1 MKIGDWGIRVGAVL
15 LACFLW
21 FHAVTEHTYTREVNI
36 RLIVENPPLVN
47 TSSNRSIIIANKV
60 PERILVQVKGHGKD
74 ILLVEEEDF
83 VLRLRT
89 EGEVNSRRTYRFQL
103 DQIEKRDAELDVQ
116 VEEIIAPS
124 ELEVH
129 FDLRVE
135 RTLPVVGNIDVQVAP
150 AHVLVGSLSIEPSHV
165 SIVGPRSIV
174 DTIKSVTTDT
184 LRLDNV
190 SEDVDQEVPLSTGAD
205 NLWTLGQPSVR
216 VRADVQI
223 LADNDMAGVPVE
235 IRNADGRRL
244 RADPEFVMVKVRGG
258 VDVVSN
264 LNPQEDLDLYVNYVP
279 FQEESYP
286 VLNPDVDAPFE
297 ILEITPS
304 QVNLVS
310 R

>member
-36 RLIVENPPLVN
+36 RLIVENPPLEN
-47 TSSNRSIIIANKV
+47 TPSNRSVIIANKV

-74 ILLVEEEDF
+74 VLLVKEEDF

-103 DQIEKRDAELDVQ
+103 NQIEKRDAELDVQ

-124 ELEVH
+124 ELEVY

-135 RTLPVVGNIDVQVAP
+135 RNLPIVHNINVQVAP
-150 AHVLVGSLSIEPSHV
+150 AHVLVGPLSVEPSHV
-165 SIVGPRSIV
+165 SVVGPRSIV
-174 DTIKSVTTDT
+174 DTIEYVTTDT

-190 SEDVDQEVPLSTGAD
+190 SEDIDREVPLSTGAD

-235 IRNADGRRL
+235 IHNAGGRRL

-264 LNPQEDLDLYVNYVP
+264 LNPQEDLNLYVNYVSS
-279 FQEESYP
+279 QDESYP

>member
-135 RTLPVVGNIDVQVAP
+135 RNLPVVHNIDLQVAP
-150 AHVLVGSLSIEPSHV
+150 AHVLVGPLSIEPSHV

-286 VLNPDVDAPFE
+286 VLNLDIDAPFE

>member
-36 RLIVENPPLVN
+36 RLIVENPPLEN
-47 TSSNRSIIIANKV
+47 TPSNRSVIIANKV

-74 ILLVEEEDF
+74 VLLVKEEDF

-124 ELEVH
+124 ELEVY

-135 RTLPVVGNIDVQVAP
+135 RNLPIVHNIDVQVAP
-150 AHVLVGSLSIEPSHV
+150 AHVLVGPLSVEPSHV
-165 SIVGPRSIV
+165 SVVGPRSIV
-174 DTIKSVTTDT
+174 DTIEYVTTDT

-190 SEDVDQEVPLSTGAD
+190 SDDVDQEVPLSTVAD

-223 LADNDMAGVPVE
+223 LADNDMAGVPVK
-235 IRNADGRRL
+235 IRNAGGRRL

-264 LNPQEDLDLYVNYVP
+264 LNPQEDLNLYVNYVSS
-279 FQEESYP
+279 QDESYP

>member
-135 RTLPVVGNIDVQVAP
+135 RTLPVVHNIDVQVAP
-150 AHVLVGSLSIEPSHV
+150 AHVLVGPLSIEPSHV

-190 SEDVDQEVPLSTGAD
+190 SEDVDQEVPLSTGVD

>member
-47 TSSNRSIIIANKV
+47 TSSNHSIIIANKV

-116 VEEIIAPS
+116 IEEIIAPS

-135 RTLPVVGNIDVQVAP
+135 RTLPVVYNIDVQVAP
-150 AHVLVGSLSIEPSHV
+150 AHVLVGPLSIEPSHV

-286 VLNPDVDAPFE
+286 VLNPDVDASFE

>member
-36 RLIVENPPLVN
+36 RLIVENPPLEN
-47 TSSNRSIIIANKV
+47 TPSNRSVIIANKV

-74 ILLVEEEDF
+74 VLLVKEEDF

-135 RTLPVVGNIDVQVAP
+135 RNLPIVHNIDVQVAP
-150 AHVLVGSLSIEPSHV
+150 AHVLVGPLSVEPSHV
-165 SIVGPRSIV
+165 SVVGPRSIV
-174 DTIKSVTTDT
+174 DTIEYVTTDT

-190 SEDVDQEVPLSTGAD
+190 SDDVDQEVPLSTVAD

-223 LADNDMAGVPVE
+223 LADNDMAGVPVK
-235 IRNADGRRL
+235 IRNAGGLRL

-264 LNPQEDLDLYVNYVP
+264 LNPQEDLNLYVNYVSS
-279 FQEESYP
+279 QDESYP
-286 VLNPDVDAPFE
+286 VLNTDVDAPFE

>member
-36 RLIVENPPLVN
+36 RLIVENPPLEN
-47 TSSNRSIIIANKV
+47 TPSNRSVIIANKV

-74 ILLVEEEDF
+74 VLLVKEEDF

-124 ELEVH
+124 ELEVY

-135 RTLPVVGNIDVQVAP
+135 RNLPIVHNIDVQVAP
-150 AHVLVGSLSIEPSHV
+150 AHVLVGPLSVEPSHV
-165 SIVGPRSIV
+165 SVVGPRSIV
-174 DTIKSVTTDT
+174 DTIEYVTTDT

-190 SEDVDQEVPLSTGAD
+190 SDDVDQEVPLSTVAD

-223 LADNDMAGVPVE
+223 LADNDMAGVPVK
-235 IRNADGRRL
+235 IRNAGGLRL

-264 LNPQEDLDLYVNYVP
+264 LNPQEDLNLYVNYVSS
-279 FQEESYP
+279 QDESYP
-286 VLNPDVDAPFE
+286 VLNTDVDAPFE

>member
-36 RLIVENPPLVN
+36 RLIVENPPLEN
-47 TSSNRSIIIANKV
+47 TPSNRSVIIANKV

-74 ILLVEEEDF
+74 VLLVKEEDF

-124 ELEVH
+124 ELEVY

-135 RTLPVVGNIDVQVAP
+135 RNLPIVHNIDVQVAP
-150 AHVLVGSLSIEPSHV
+150 AHVLVGPLSVEPSHV
-165 SIVGPRSIV
+165 SVVGPRSIV
-174 DTIKSVTTDT
+174 DTIEYVTTDT

-190 SEDVDQEVPLSTGAD
+190 SDDVDQEVPLSTVAD

-223 LADNDMAGVPVE
+223 LADNDMAGVPVK
-235 IRNADGRRL
+235 IRDAGGLRL

-264 LNPQEDLDLYVNYVP
+264 LNPQEDLNLYVNYVSS
-279 FQEESYP
+279 QDESYP
-286 VLNPDVDAPFE
+286 VLNTDVDAPFE

>member
-135 RTLPVVGNIDVQVAP
+135 RTLPVVHNIDVQVAP
-150 AHVLVGSLSIEPSHV
+150 AHVLVGPLSIEPSHV

>member
-1 MKIGDWGIRVGAVL
+1 
-15 LACFLW
+15 
-21 FHAVTEHTYTREVNI
+21 
-36 RLIVENPPLVN
+36 
-47 TSSNRSIIIANKV
+47 
-60 PERILVQVKGHGKD
+60 
-74 ILLVEEEDF
+74 
-83 VLRLRT
+83 
-89 EGEVNSRRTYRFQL
+89 
-103 DQIEKRDAELDVQ
+103 

-124 ELEVH
+124 ELEVY

-135 RTLPVVGNIDVQVAP
+135 RNLPIVHNIDVQVAP
-150 AHVLVGSLSIEPSHV
+150 AHVLVGPLSIEPSHV

-190 SEDVDQEVPLSTGAD
+190 SDDVDQEVPLSIVAD

-223 LADNDMAGVPVE
+223 LADNDMAGVPVK
-235 IRNADGRRL
+235 IRNAGGRRL

-264 LNPQEDLDLYVNYVP
+264 LNPQEDLNLYVNYVSS
-279 FQEESYP
+279 QDESYP

>member
-124 ELEVH
+124 ELEIH

-135 RTLPVVGNIDVQVAP
+135 RTLPVVHNIDVQVAP

>member
-36 RLIVENPPLVN
+36 RLIVENPPLEN
-47 TSSNRSIIIANKV
+47 TPSNRSVIIANKV

-74 ILLVEEEDF
+74 VLLVKEEDF

-124 ELEVH
+124 ELEVY

-135 RTLPVVGNIDVQVAP
+135 RNLPIVHNINVQVAP
-150 AHVLVGSLSIEPSHV
+150 AHVLVGPLSVEPSHV
-165 SIVGPRSIV
+165 SVVGPRSIV
-174 DTIKSVTTDT
+174 DTIEYVTTDT

-190 SEDVDQEVPLSTGAD
+190 SDDVDQEVPLSTVAD

-223 LADNDMAGVPVE
+223 LADNDMAGVPVK
-235 IRNADGRRL
+235 IRNAGGLRL

-264 LNPQEDLDLYVNYVP
+264 LNPQEDLNLYVNYVSS
-279 FQEESYP
+279 QDESYP
-286 VLNPDVDAPFE
+286 VLNTDVDAPFE

>member
-74 ILLVEEEDF
+74 VLLVEEEDF

-135 RTLPVVGNIDVQVAP
+135 RTLPVVHNIDVQVAP
-150 AHVLVGSLSIEPSHV
+150 AHVLVGPLSIEPSHV